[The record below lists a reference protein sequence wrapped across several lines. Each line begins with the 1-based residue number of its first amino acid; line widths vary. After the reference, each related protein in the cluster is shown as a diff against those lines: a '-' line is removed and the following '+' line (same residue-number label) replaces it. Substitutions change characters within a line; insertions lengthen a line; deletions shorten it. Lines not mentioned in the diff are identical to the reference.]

1 MKSLTTT
8 VFLDILR
15 NRGDEI
21 VSNLGEIPISKL
33 YMLKKGLN
41 DEYQRQQDILINTLQ
56 GELDSHVLT
65 WNQKYP
71 DFIIVGYG
79 IDRCYDKNPDK
90 IGLYLN
96 IKDSEL
102 IVLEFSP
109 IGQVSIRKNINTASY
124 IWEDFSQEI
133 LFNRFF
139 KTPWIRE
146 FYDFVITIHDRYN

>member
-15 NRGDEI
+15 NRGAEI
-21 VSNLGEIPISKL
+21 VSNLKEIPISQL
-33 YMLKKGLN
+33 YMLKKSLN
-41 DEYQRQQDILINTLQ
+41 DEFERQIDILIHTIKD
-56 GELDSHVLT
+56 EIDSHILT

-71 DFIIVGYG
+71 DSIILRGDAFI
-79 IDRCYDKNPDK
+79 KNPDK

-96 IKDSEL
+96 IKDSEC

-109 IGQVSIRKNINTASY
+109 IGQVSIMKKTNTGEW
-124 IWEDFSQEI
+124 IEEDFSQEI
-133 LFNRFF
+133 LFDRFF
-139 KTPWIRE
+139 KNPWIRE